1 MRDLCTVVIFGV
13 IINSGRYARHP
24 TLRIHTCAAASRG
37 PAGANRR
44 FDRNEQDRRSGL
56 DE

>member
-1 MRDLCTVVIFGV
+1 MQDLCTVVIFGV
-13 IINSGRYARHP
+13 IINSGRDARHP
-24 TLRIHTCAAASRG
+24 TPHIHIYPAASRG

-44 FDRNEQDRRSGL
+44 FDRNEQDRRNGL